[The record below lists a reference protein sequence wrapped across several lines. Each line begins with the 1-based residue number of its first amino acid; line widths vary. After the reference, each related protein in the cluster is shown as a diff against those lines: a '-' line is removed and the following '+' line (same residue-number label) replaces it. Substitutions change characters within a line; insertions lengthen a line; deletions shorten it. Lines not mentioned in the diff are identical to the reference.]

1 MIGTLCIVEKN
12 ASDDTPY
19 SSCLTW
25 ALPGLVGLSQVW
37 YGSLQ
42 ARLGPYEVCHGPSEV
57 WYESPGPDMGSL
69 RFGSVGTLQIACM
82 WGRVGEFTDRLT
94 SQ

>member
-1 MIGTLCIVEKN
+1 MGLLMP
-12 ASDDTPY
+12 DM
-19 SSCLTW
+19 

-37 YGSLQ
+37 YGPLQ
-42 ARLGPYEVCHGPSEV
+42 ARLGPYEV

-69 RFGSVGTLQIACM
+69 RFGSVGTLQIVCM